1 MPNDISKLL
10 TPEFHEFVKTNSGVS
25 ADSLRLKYHG
35 SNFEWMPI
43 AINHIECVKKAK
55 GKFAA
60 MMPELMVYPL
70 SVEQATS
77 ESVARM
83 HGEIAKKYLGSA
95 ISILDMTCGMG
106 IDLRALQEALQC
118 EATGIEQ
125 NDFLSQTTAY
135 NFRNNPKTTIIRAD
149 SVEWLENY
157 SGSRFDLIFIDPA
170 RRDKNGGRVY
180 NIHDCQPDVAM
191 LLPLLKS
198 CCKLAMVK
206 LSPMIDVSQTLRDLP
221 SVTELHIVD
230 EGGDCRELL
239 AVIDFEHPA
248 TAPLIIIHS
257 GENRTLS
264 FCQNDE
270 SSATAIYGE
279 PATGEYLFEPSPAA
293 MKAQPFNLLSQR
305 YQLRKLAPNTH
316 LYCATEPQES
326 LPGKWHRI
334 EQVFDFKSS
343 TAKEIGK
350 AIGRADVAVRNFP
363 LKAEELQKKLK
374 VKSGGEVRLIGTE
387 ISTRGCAGRKVVISL
402 KK

>member
-1 MPNDISKLL
+1 MTDDISKLL
-10 TPEFHEFVKTNSGVS
+10 TPEFHKFVRTNTGVS
-25 ADSLRLKYHG
+25 PDTLRLKYHG
-35 SNFEWMPI
+35 SEIEWMPI
-43 AINHIECVKKAK
+43 AINHIECEKKAK
-55 GKFAA
+55 GKFAT

-77 ESVARM
+77 EAVARL
-83 HGEIAKKYLGSA
+83 HGEIAKKLLDSA
-95 ISILDMTCGMG
+95 DCILDMTCGMG
-106 IDLRALQEALQC
+106 IDLRALQEALKC
-118 EATGIEQ
+118 DAVGIEQ
-125 NDFLSQTTAY
+125 NELLSQATAY
-135 NFRNNPKTTIIRAD
+135 NFRNNPKTSIIKAD
-149 SVEWLENY
+149 SVEWLESY
-157 SGSRFDLIFIDPA
+157 SGARLDLIFLDPA

-180 NIHDCQPDVAM
+180 NIHDCHPDVAM

-198 CCKLAMVK
+198 RCKLAMVK
-206 LSPMIDVSQTLRDLP
+206 LSPMLDVSQTLRDLP
-221 SVTELHIVD
+221 SATELHIVD

-239 AVIDFEHPA
+239 AVIDFEHPS
-248 TAPLIIIHS
+248 TTPLIIIHS

-279 PATGEYLFEPSPAA
+279 PAVREYLFEPSPAA

-305 YQLRKLAPNTH
+305 YHLRKLAQNTH
-316 LYCATEPQES
+316 LYCASEPVEN
-326 LPGKWHRI
+326 LPGKWHRV

-350 AIGRADVAVRNFP
+350 VIGRADVAVRNFP
-363 LKAEELQKKLK
+363 LKADELQKKLK

-387 ISTRGCAGRKVVISL
+387 ISSQSSIKRKVVISL